1 LPRVREL
8 SAETKT
14 IQEKHMKKLS
24 KKIRAFTLIELLVV
38 IAIIAILAALLLP
51 ALAAAKKKAQRIQCV
66 NDLKQVCVAFRLWA
80 GDNQELYPMSVD
92 MMSGG
97 AKQAIGLGGINTYQ
111 WQNYNPPG
119 GLCLG
124 VFSMFLVMSNELNT
138 PKILFCPSEY
148 DNSRSQS
155 TTFLGT
161 QSGTIASGTVFY
173 QKDRNLSYFIGVD
186 ADDNNPQM
194 FLTGDHNMGY
204 LISGTEPTTQI
215 FGDGLSGKFCPSLG
229 TNFDQPPNVRA
240 QNTWVSWGDNG
251 HTKLGNVAFTDSHV
265 ETLNRSSL
273 QEALRGTGD
282 VDHQDTP
289 VGVQEKGSNR
299 LQFPRK

>member
-1 LPRVREL
+1 
-8 SAETKT
+8 
-14 IQEKHMKKLS
+14 MKKLS

-80 GDNQELYPMSVD
+80 GDNQELYPMSIS
-92 MMSGG
+92 MNSGG
-97 AKQAIGLGGINTYQ
+97 AKEAIGLGAINNTQ
-111 WQNYNPPG
+111 PQNYQPPNFV
-119 GLCLG
+119 LG

-148 DNSRSQS
+148 DNTRSQA

-161 QSGTIASGTVFY
+161 QTGTIPSGTVFFL
-173 QKDRNLSYFIGVD
+173 KDRNLSYFIGVD

-204 LISGTEPTTQI
+204 LINGTEPTTQI
-215 FGDGLSGKFCPSLG
+215 FGDGLGGNFCPSLG

-282 VDHQDTP
+282 TDHQEFT
-289 VGVQEKGSNR
+289 GVQTRGSNR